1 MRSYLNIC
9 ILIAIS
15 VILINAA
22 SAEEKKKEPK
32 RKKVR
37 HHHHKTTTTE
47 SPAGG
52 AVAVEKED
60 VYAMMVEDEKAELV
74 EKKYAELH
82 RSHSEI
88 THNGLGEIYMNP
100 CAGKHCGAGRVCQ
113 VTDEGD
119 AKCVCIPECP
129 REVEIRRKVC
139 TNHNETWGSDCEV
152 YRMRCWC
159 DEESKN
165 CTNPEFKHVHIEY
178 YGECRQMPEC
188 TKDQMDDFPRRMRDW
203 LYTIMRDLAGR
214 EELSPHY
221 IEMERDA
228 ETNMTRKWNNAAIW
242 KWCDLDSHPHDS
254 GVSRHELFPIKAPL
268 MALEH
273 CIAPFLNKCDADDNH
288 LITLAEWG
296 KCLELDPDELEDRCE
311 EVRGDD
317 E

>member
-1 MRSYLNIC
+1 MKPSLHV
-9 ILIAIS
+9 LFFVVVAVS
-15 VILINAA
+15 LINNV
-22 SAEEKKKEPK
+22 SAEEKKKETK
-32 RKKVR
+32 KKKVR

-47 SPAGG
+47 STPQVDGEAK
-52 AVAVEKED
+52 AD
-60 VYAMMVEDEKAELV
+60 VYAMMAEDDKAELV
-74 EKKYAELH
+74 EKKYAEFRKAESAIDSNNL
-82 RSHSEI
+82 
-88 THNGLGEIYMNP
+88 EIYMNP
-100 CAGKHCGAGRVCQ
+100 CENKHCGAGRICQ
-113 VTDEGD
+113 LTDEGD

-129 REVEIRRKVC
+129 TETEVRRKVC

-178 YGECRQMPEC
+178 YGQCREMPEC
-188 TKDQMDDFPRRMRDW
+188 SAEQMADFPRRMRDW
-203 LYTIMRDLAGR
+203 LYTIMRDLAER
-214 EELSPHY
+214 NELTAHY
-221 IEMERDA
+221 IQMEKDA

-273 CIAPFLNKCDADDNH
+273 CIAPFLNKCDADNNH

-296 KCLELDPDELEDRCE
+296 KCLELDADELEDRCE
-311 EVRGDD
+311 EVRGDSD
-317 E
+317 D